1 MKNSFNNDLNK
12 KVSLNELKSLLTD
25 KVDREDFENKII
37 SFDDFSN
44 YKNLVDSM
52 ANEFKNKLDI
62 TQFDQ
67 VIKTFNKN
75 FENIHMDINTKANIK
90 EILSFLKNK
99 AEVDDVNKA
108 LIDIHNEI
116 EKKINFDD
124 FTNAM
129 DNQAI
134 INDALC
140 NENSLGR
147 WLWKSGKLNNNLIPW
162 EIQSVNTS
170 PDNFI
175 WENGNNFIMIN
186 LKGLY
191 EINCAFYNDKKPNIQ
206 IMINGEVILSA
217 INSNSYVVHQ
227 SNGGRLKGIGKT
239 SFGNVTGLSMI
250 DYIMLPDK
258 AKLQI
263 SYVGDEGGIGFVGLK
278 KL

>member
-1 MKNSFNNDLNK
+1 
-12 KVSLNELKSLLTD
+12 
-25 KVDREDFENKII
+25 
-37 SFDDFSN
+37 
-44 YKNLVDSM
+44 
-52 ANEFKNKLDI
+52 
-62 TQFDQ
+62 
-67 VIKTFNKN
+67 
-75 FENIHMDINTKANIK
+75 MDINTKANIK

-175 WENGNNFIMIN
+175 WENGSNFIMIN